1 MGKGIEPCP
10 CPRLRNSNP
19 SRLRCSAGQKHSN
32 DNGDP
37 NSSSRPAW
45 EPLSHRVQEEGRET
59 RIFGS
64 RKLGGMARAAGRTE
78 AFSIEGALIALPVYP
93 VS

>member
-1 MGKGIEPCP
+1 
-10 CPRLRNSNP
+10 
-19 SRLRCSAGQKHSN
+19 
-32 DNGDP
+32 
-37 NSSSRPAW
+37 
-45 EPLSHRVQEEGRET
+45 VQEEGRET